1 MSVTKARCSWLQRI
15 LIQRLWEIGRASDVA
30 IGGGGGGEEDGDVY
44 HAAIAE
50 FVAAVALLFL

>member
-1 MSVTKARCSWLQRI
+1 MSVTKA
-15 LIQRLWEIGRASDVA
+15 LIQRLWEIGRASGVA
-30 IGGGGGGEEDGDVY
+30 IGGGGKDGDVY

>member
-1 MSVTKARCSWLQRI
+1 MSVTKA
-15 LIQRLWEIGRASDVA
+15 LIQRLWEIGRASGVA
-30 IGGGGGGEEDGDVY
+30 IGGGGGKDGDVY

>member
-1 MSVTKARCSWLQRI
+1 MSVTKA
-15 LIQRLWEIGRASDVA
+15 LIQRLWEIGRASGVA
-30 IGGGGGGEEDGDVY
+30 IGGGGGGKDGDVY